1 MQRLVLLLG
10 ICFIGVNGLTMTL
23 KSGKEECIW
32 EEGTTG
38 DQLYASY
45 EVTKGEA
52 KGLIVTVRFA
62 AYHEF
67 VDQGRKQQASVFWE
81 RQERG

>member
-1 MQRLVLLLG
+1 MQIMLLLLG
-10 ICFIGVNGLTMTL
+10 ICFICVNGLTLTL

-32 EEGTTG
+32 EEGKIG

-52 KGLIVTVRFA
+52 KGLIVTVCSVVLR
-62 AYHEF
+62 EF
-67 VDQGRKQQASVFWE
+67 VDQGCEQQTSVF
-81 RQERG
+81 RK